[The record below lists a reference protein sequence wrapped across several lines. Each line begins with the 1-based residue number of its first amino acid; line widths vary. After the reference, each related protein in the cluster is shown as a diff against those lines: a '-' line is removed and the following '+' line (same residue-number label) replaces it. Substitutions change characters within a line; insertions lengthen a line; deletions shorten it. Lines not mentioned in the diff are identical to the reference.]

1 MKSPTIR
8 VLGIS
13 VIAATLL
20 TGAVYVTSSYLIHD
34 KVQNSRVIWNEYQ
47 RISANRAQ
55 SLSSIVRNLGYGG
68 MIHYFKGFVIN
79 GENDLAQQATLRA
92 GAALAA
98 IDNYKA
104 SPTNTS
110 ERAALATIR
119 KTIMQ
124 YMSAINTANE
134 AIMDGETARNIDRL
148 VKTDDA
154 PALAAIKTLRQN
166 IRNMTTGQ
174 NDQGQSSKTE
184 QYGKMLSALG
194 YGGLVHNFNNYILRQ
209 DKAVALNT
217 TKNIANYRK
226 AADHYRTF
234 GANKTEQKALRQ
246 IEKAISGYEKDLE
259 EVVSL
264 IKGGNLPADISHR
277 LKPDTKGMVSG
288 LQMLRKSIETQILN
302 SKKNLSQN
310 LKGASSS
317 SMSVLWI
324 ALIAT
329 GLLACLNCLII
340 FIRLIGPIRQI
351 RNTMFTLAHGDM
363 NIKINHITRSDEIG
377 SMARAIEVFRN
388 NALEMTRLEK
398 EAVLKEQEAIEERKN
413 TMMALA
419 QNFENS
425 IGTVVASTKTAIRS
439 LEETACR
446 MIENADTSSEQA
458 DNVNYA
464 AQESASSVA
473 LVATSSAELENSIT
487 LISREVEQ
495 SKEMASTALAESE
508 NSKQTMRELRDRTG
522 KINNIVGMINDI
534 AGQTNLLALNAT
546 IEASRAGEAGRGFAI
561 VASEVKTLAEQTSK
575 ATDEIAHQIN
585 ALQKISS
592 QAADNMDEID
602 TVIARMNEFSNSV
615 AGAIAEQSAATS
627 EIAHNIEIAAAGS
640 GEVTQ
645 GISMVRSAAGETG
658 ETANQ
663 LKSYAKDLTD
673 QSELLDNNVA
683 NFVST
688 IRTAWQ

>member
-1 MKSPTIR
+1 MKAPTIR

-34 KVQNSRVIWNEYQ
+34 KIQNSRQIWNEYQ
-47 RISANRAQ
+47 RISANKAQ
-55 SLSSIVRNLGYGG
+55 SLSSIVRNMGYGG
-68 MIHYFKGFVIN
+68 MIHYFKEFVIK
-79 GENDLAQQATLRA
+79 GENELAQQATLRA
-92 GAALAA
+92 GAAIAA
-98 IDNYKA
+98 IDSYKA
-104 SPTNTS
+104 SPTNAS
-110 ERAALATIR
+110 ERAALAAIR

-124 YMSAINTANE
+124 YMAAINTANE

-148 VKTDDA
+148 IKTNDA
-154 PALAAIKTLRQN
+154 PALLAIKTLRKN
-166 IRNMTTGQ
+166 SRDSSTEQ
-174 NDQGQSSKTE
+174 NDRSSKTE

-209 DKAVALNT
+209 DTKIASET
-217 TKNIANYRK
+217 TKNIKSYRK
-226 AADHYRTF
+226 AANTYLAF
-234 GANKTEQKALRQ
+234 GTNKTEQKALKQ
-246 IEKAISGYEKDLE
+246 IEKTIRGYEKDLKE
-259 EVVSL
+259 AITL
-264 IKGGNLPADISHR
+264 IKAGNLPADISHR
-277 LKPDTKGMVSG
+277 LKPDVKSMMSG
-288 LQMLRKSIETQILN
+288 LQTLNSSIEAQILN
-302 SKKNLSQN
+302 SKRKLSRD
-310 LKGASSS
+310 LKQASSS

-363 NIKINHITRSDEIG
+363 DVKVNYITRSDEIG

-388 NALEMTRLEK
+388 NALDMNRLEK
-398 EAVLKEQEAIEERKN
+398 EAVLKEQEAIKERKS

-425 IGTVVASTKTAIRS
+425 VGSVVVATKTAISS

-446 MIENADTSSEQA
+446 MIENANTSSEQA

-473 LVATSSAELENSIT
+473 IVATSSVELENSIT
-487 LISREVEQ
+487 HISREVEQ
-495 SKEMASTALAESE
+495 SKKMASTALAESE
-508 NSKQTMRELRDRTG
+508 NSKQTMRELMDRTG

-592 QAADNMDEID
+592 QAANNMDEID

-663 LKSYAKDLTD
+663 LKSYAKDLSE
-673 QSELLDNNVA
+673 QSELLDQNVA
-683 NFVST
+683 NFVGT
-688 IRTAWQ
+688 IRTAW